1 MQLGGKDTVIFQQDN
16 DPKHT
21 AKTVKDYIQR
31 ARYLVLQN
39 WPAQS
44 PEHNPIE
51 NLWKELKTR
60 TYRHRPR
67 PTNKDE
73 LFDVVKHEWEALPD
87 NLLKKLVHSM
97 PQCISAVIKAK
108 GGHTKY
114 WIVWIVHLL
123 SSIL

>member
-1 MQLGGKDTVIFQQDN
+1 MMKLGGKDTIIFQQDN

-31 ARYLVLQN
+31 ARYLVLEN

-44 PEHNPIE
+44 PDLNPIE

-60 TYRHRPR
+60 IYRIRPR
-67 PTNKDE
+67 PTNKNE
-73 LFDVVKHEWEALPD
+73 LFDLIKREWEALPVD
-87 NLLKKLVHSM
+87 LLKTLVHSM
-97 PQCISAVIKAK
+97 PRRIAAVIKNK

-114 WIVWIVHLL
+114 
-123 SSIL
+123 